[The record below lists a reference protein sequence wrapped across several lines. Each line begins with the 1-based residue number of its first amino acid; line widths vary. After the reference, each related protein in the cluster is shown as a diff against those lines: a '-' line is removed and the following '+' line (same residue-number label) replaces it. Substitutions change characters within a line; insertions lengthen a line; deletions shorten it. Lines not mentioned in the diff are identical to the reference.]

1 MAFLTQEQTIDLK
14 ARTLQGRENLTLGNI
29 REALK
34 IFLNILKDYPDDVHT
49 YLTLG
54 DLYLASNQEATAM
67 RLYSDALRIE
77 PQNQEIIRRI
87 KLAAL
92 EIHEGA
98 PAVIEKI
105 PTDPSAISRLLQ
117 RLTDRP
123 APVAEEEIDQ
133 AAALLEA
140 IVRSSSP
147 AQTVQDH
154 LDEID
159 ALLPALLEINI
170 RQAQADGQP
179 DLANALGKLQ
189 ENIRLQL
196 YAHRSARESAEKG
209 RYAGE
214 SSRIPDHFQGKVL
227 LLTSDEIRTGSRLDI
242 LRDELVDNGCTVRF
256 DASMPDFNTFKPDVV
271 IASNAHK
278 SPDLMHSLAA
288 FSALQIPIL
297 LDLDCDFDELPI
309 NHPSYAAAGLGNPQ
323 VARAYLTSL
332 TLSDRIVVS
341 SSALA
346 DTLQAAYEKTV
357 YIPDSWSKKSEM
369 WSKKPH
375 DRSTI
380 NIGWI
385 GSVGQVEDLIL
396 LRRVVVR
403 VLRQHPQTQLVIA
416 GDIKA
421 FQMFETVPENRKIFL
436 PSIESEDLPYLLG
449 EIDILMVPLRN
460 TAFNRSTSDSILVN
474 AGVKGIPWIA
484 SPIHA
489 FQEWKEGGILAN
501 SLDEWHVYL
510 SQLISDPVLRTSL
523 GEAGWRKAQERES
536 TKMWAE
542 WLSLIEQVV
551 KKEFA
556 ATTR

>member
-67 RLYSDALRIE
+67 RLYTDALRID

-98 PAVIEKI
+98 PAVVEKI

-179 DLANALGKLQ
+179 DLANALGELQ

-196 YAHRSARESAEKG
+196 YAHRSTREPAEKG
-209 RYAGE
+209 RIGE
-214 SSRIPDHFQGKVL
+214 SSRLPDHFRGKVL

-256 DASMPDFNTFKPDVV
+256 GASVPDFNTFRPDVV

-297 LDLDCDFDELPI
+297 LDLDCDFEELPI
-309 NHPSYAAAGLGNPQ
+309 NHPGYAAAGLGNSQ
-323 VARAYLTSL
+323 VARSYLTSL

-346 DTLQAAYEKTV
+346 DTLQAAYKKTV
-357 YIPDSWSKKSEM
+357 YIPESWSKKSEM

-403 VLRQHPQTQLVIA
+403 VLRQYPQAQLVIA

-484 SPIHA
+484 SPINA

-551 KKEFA
+551 SKEFA
-556 ATTR
+556 ATTH